1 MTYYSGK
8 DGSLVYNGTVVAKV
22 SNWSISATVD
32 TLETTVL
39 TDGDRTYVPGLR
51 TISGSAT
58 VFYYDSAPVSLLE
71 RIIKNSAV
79 SELDILVI
87 KLGWGVTSNP
97 LISTKFIQGSC
108 IITSAELNCA
118 VGEVM
123 QASIQFQFTGA
134 PSNTTTL

>member
-8 DGSLVYNGTVVAKV
+8 DGSLSLVTNNVATAIAKV

-39 TDGDRTYVPGLR
+39 SESDRSYVPGLR
-51 TISGSAT
+51 TMSGSAT
-58 VFYYDSAPVSLLE
+58 IFYYDDAPKSLLE
-71 RIIKNSAV
+71 RIIKTTAV
-79 SELDILVI
+79 SESDILII
-87 KLGWGVTSNP
+87 KLGWGA
-97 LISTKFIQGSC
+97 KFIQGDC

-123 QASIQFQFTGA
+123 QATIQFQFTGA
-134 PSNTTTL
+134 LKTSPLGVSL

>member
-8 DGSLVYNGTVVAKV
+8 DGTLTYNGSQVAKV
-22 SNWSISATVD
+22 SNWSMSATVD

-39 TDGDRTYVPGLR
+39 TESDRSYVPGLR

-58 VFYYDSAPVSLLE
+58 IFYYDDAPKSLLE
-71 RIIKNSAV
+71 RIIKTTAV
-79 SELDILVI
+79 SESDILII
-87 KLGWGVTSNP
+87 KLGWG
-97 LISTKFIQGSC
+97 TKFIQGDC

-123 QASIQFQFTGA
+123 QATIQFQFTG
-134 PSNTTTL
+134 PLKTSPLGVSL